1 MLMNSGEYLQT
12 IEQVKQEI
20 RTAQYR
26 AAVQVNCELLRL
38 YLSIGSVINT
48 HKVWGSKFVEN
59 LAADIKLSFPEMKG
73 YSVRNLKYMA
83 KFAARFSADEIVQA
97 PLAQI
102 TWYHHIALMDK
113 VKEPAAHIWYA
124 EQAAKNGWSRNV
136 LVHQIESGLYQRQAL
151 AEKISN
157 FELRLPSPQSELAIQ
172 TMKDPY
178 IFDITFQHICF
189 ERNEIE
195 NIWIF
200 HGLDRK
206 LALWRRQAQFKIG
219 YLFSQ
224 RLPLV

>member
-26 AAVQVNCELLRL
+26 AVVQVNCELLRL
-38 YLSIGSVINT
+38 YHSIGSVINT

-124 EQAAKNGWSRNV
+124 EQAAKTAGREMSSFIRS
-136 LVHQIESGLYQRQAL
+136 SGLYQRQAL
-151 AEKISN
+151 AEKISILN
-157 FELRLPSPQSELAIQ
+157 CACRLHKASLRSRP
-172 TMKDPY
+172 
-178 IFDITFQHICF
+178 
-189 ERNEIE
+189 
-195 NIWIF
+195 
-200 HGLDRK
+200 
-206 LALWRRQAQFKIG
+206 
-219 YLFSQ
+219 
-224 RLPLV
+224 